1 MNSSIYFSQVA
12 ILTQRNKENSGT
24 FEDKHNLSK
33 KLYANIRKQCDEIFY
48 FKFQILN
55 FTAELLRY
63 QCSIALN
70 RNIRKSE
77 IKCLFALIQLHAEYK
92 SVFDL
97 KCVQNLVWSV
107 GTLFDPNNPKNYL
120 LMHKTEL
127 FYQWLD
133 IYYDPNEDL
142 NQIIEQFPFEL
153 FEYSKL
159 KEFLNDHI
167 ADFICF
173 YCIKNHEQP
182 VNISQLNQLLNSWL
196 GTPNK
201 IDRSSKV
208 HAIISSDNQVCNNFY
223 SKFFLSVF
231 TDESNGQNNVRHLL
245 NENLINEDVLKKHF
259 HYIFKQFFTSLN
271 SSFFKDAVNLDG
283 SDTQQ
288 SITWAVEMIL
298 NILINKHENN
308 KLVSKVSDFL

>member
-1 MNSSIYFSQVA
+1 MA
-12 ILTQRNKENSGT
+12 ILTQRNKENSAT

-33 KLYANIRKQCDEIFY
+33 RLYANIRKQCDEVFY

-92 SVFDL
+92 SAFDL
-97 KCVQNLVWSV
+97 KCVQNLVWSI
-107 GTLFDPNNPKNYL
+107 GTLFDPNNPKNYF

-133 IYYDPNEDL
+133 IYYDPSEDL
-142 NQIIEQFPFEL
+142 NQIIQRFPFEL
-153 FEYSKL
+153 FEYSNL
-159 KEFLNDHI
+159 KEFLNAHI
-167 ADFICF
+167 ADLICF
-173 YCIKNHEQP
+173 YCVKNHEEP

-196 GTPNK
+196 GTQNK

-208 HAIISSDNQVCNNFY
+208 YAIISSDSQVCINFY

-231 TDESNGQNNVRHLL
+231 TDESNGHNYVRHLL
-245 NENLINEDVLKKHF
+245 NENLLNEDVLKKHF
-259 HYIFKQFFTSLN
+259 HFIFKQFFTSLN
-271 SSFFKDAVNLDG
+271 SGFFREALNPGKSG
-283 SDTQQ
+283 PQQ
-288 SITWAVEMIL
+288 SIIWAVEMIL

-308 KLVSKVSDFL
+308 KLVSKVGAFVTTIF